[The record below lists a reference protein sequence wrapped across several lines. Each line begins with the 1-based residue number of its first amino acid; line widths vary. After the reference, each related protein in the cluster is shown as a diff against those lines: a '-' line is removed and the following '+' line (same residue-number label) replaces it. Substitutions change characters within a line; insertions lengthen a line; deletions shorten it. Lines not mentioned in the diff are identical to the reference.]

1 VNKYQGNAT
10 FVPPI
15 NRVKDA
21 QYRGV
26 YFARV
31 AWEYTDGPS
40 NNWVPGIW
48 FQFTGKRCPG
58 HLCQEKGE
66 PNKLPPQEWDL
77 AMNINPSDG
86 QNFGWGNWPVDGAAR
101 GSNGYGPGSGDYCD
115 STTWM
120 APASYI
126 AIVRHDDGVC
136 QAARVWAYATP
147 STSLYDIFKTDTTY
161 QRATLTSGG
170 PLFTSIAAGNN
181 LETSDPV
188 LGCEGNLVVNWWYSN
203 NGARIAL
210 DCGHLSAAGTN
221 DDDTHGL
228 GNEFGATTNSGNMAV
243 NSGSGSWWHDASAL
257 QGDCHGGNCITQG
270 TDHGTALHTGTQLG
284 QYAVFV
290 SNSASAFSC

>member
-1 VNKYQGNAT
+1 
-10 FVPPI
+10 
-15 NRVKDA
+15 
-21 QYRGV
+21 
-26 YFARV
+26 
-31 AWEYTDGPS
+31 
-40 NNWVPGIW
+40 
-48 FQFTGKRCPG
+48 
-58 HLCQEKGE
+58 
-66 PNKLPPQEWDL
+66 
-77 AMNINPSDG
+77 MNINPSDG

-257 QGDCHGGNCITQG
+257 QGDCSGGNCITQG